1 MVTVTLTGFVRNA
14 ISGAAIPN
22 ALVEVKTGPDT
33 GRGLRTDAS
42 GAFTLSGLTR
52 GSARFEASVTGF
64 ITDGAN
70 LDMLSDTTFT
80 FQLRPVE

>member
-1 MVTVTLTGFVRNA
+1 MTLSGFVRNA
-14 ISGAAIPN
+14 VSGAVIPN

-42 GAFTLSGLTR
+42 GAYTLSGLTR
-52 GSARFEASVTGF
+52 VAARFEASATGF

-70 LDMLSDTTFT
+70 LDMLTDTTFT